1 MSSLIGMLPS
11 VLMIVSPILIT
22 ACGGMICERSGVVNI
37 ALEGLMGIGAFAA
50 AAFHVLNEVALG
62 GASVWIALLVGAFCG
77 MLMSLIHAF
86 ASISLNADQ
95 TISGTGINLIVNG
108 ITIFMA
114 QILFNADRTQPY
126 QMGMKP
132 IMSIGG
138 IYPTAFIA
146 LAVVLIV
153 WFVMYKLPFGLRLR
167 ACGEHPQAAASV
179 GIKVKK
185 IRYIAVL
192 TSGFLGGLAG
202 GCLVLTQTIQF
213 TSTTINGTGF
223 IALAAVSFGRWRP
236 AGISLSSLLFGA
248 AVAFSIYVVNIPS
261 LKNLLPSE
269 FFSLLPYV
277 ITIVALV
284 VFSGKNYAPL
294 AAGKPYDKGSS

>member
-294 AAGKPYDKGSS
+294 AAGKPYDKGSR

>member
-62 GASVWIALLVGAFCG
+62 GASVWIALLVGAICG
-77 MLMSLIHAF
+77 MIMSLIHAF

-132 IMSIGG
+132 IMSLGG

-146 LAVVLIV
+146 LAVVLLV

-192 TSGFLGGLAG
+192 VSGFLGGLAG

-213 TSTTINGTGF
+213 TSTTINGAGF

-277 ITIVALV
+277 ITIIALV

>member
-132 IMSIGG
+132 IMSLGG

-248 AVAFSIYVVNIPS
+248 AVAFSIYVVDIPS
-261 LKNLLPSE
+261 FKNLLPSE

-277 ITIVALV
+277 ITIAALV

-294 AAGKPYDKGSS
+294 ASGKPFDQSSS